1 MDKIEIIQ
9 KLEQFIPADCMVSD
23 EKECQAASAD
33 RFRRFETIHGV
44 YTQPTPAV
52 IIKAQ
57 STEQVSM
64 VLAFANQN
72 NLNVVP
78 RTGRTATEGGLETR
92 VQNSLVLD
100 GSGHEQGP

>member
-1 MDKIEIIQ
+1 MDKSEIIQ
-9 KLEQFIPADCMVSD
+9 NIGKFIPAEFLVSD

-52 IIKAQ
+52 IIRAQ
-57 STEQVSM
+57 STEQVSQ

-78 RTGRTATEGGLETR
+78 RTGRTATVKRGELANTA
-92 VQNSLVLD
+92 
-100 GSGHEQGP
+100 GSQ